1 MSTIEAT
8 EELGNVEI
16 DIAKAGIAQPGAWED
31 ETADASVEA
40 GAVAPRRGSPVPAVE
55 LRAAHVSAARGAVF
69 GPLTA
74 TSTNPVTVV
83 LGARG
88 SGRTSLLL
96 SIAGRMK
103 LSGGSLATLGETKL
117 SEIRRITGLV
127 GFEDIDA
134 LEPSVTLGATLRERL
149 GWALPWYRRTPRV
162 TPELS
167 GELLAEAFGE
177 FEQPDPATLVRE
189 LGPAE
194 EMLVRIALALIEGPG
209 LLVVDDFDALRDP
222 AERALVAER
231 LSSLAR
237 RGIRVVVATT
247 DPGDAALFASAA
259 PDATRGSASDAAP
272 TVIEL

>member
-1 MSTIEAT
+1 MSTIEAA
-8 EELGNVEI
+8 EELGNVEL
-16 DIAKAGIAQPGAWED
+16 DIAEVGIA
-31 ETADASVEA
+31 ETGGEASVEA
-40 GAVAPRRGSPVPAVE
+40 GAVSPRRGSPVPAVE

-74 TSTNPVTVV
+74 TSTSPVTVV

-103 LSGGSLATLGETKL
+103 LSGGSLETLGETKL

-127 GFEDIDA
+127 GFDGIDA

-149 GWALPWYRRTPRV
+149 GWALPWYRRTPRI

-177 FEQPDPATLVRE
+177 FEQPDPAILVRE

-194 EMLVRIALALIEGPG
+194 EMLVRVALALIEGPE

-237 RGIRVVVATT
+237 RGIRIVVATT
-247 DPGDAALFASAA
+247 DPGDAALFTSAA
-259 PDATRGSASDAAP
+259 PAAARGSASDAAP